1 MRIVHILFQGASV
14 THQNY
19 ESSYIYQ
26 FINICKKK
34 ANFFK
39 VRKSSYGSC
48 HINDAGF
55 LNINSDTQSKTN
67 FCFLEWNT
75 TDLNNFDMNK
85 LLYIIGILFKK
96 KLFLFF

>member
-1 MRIVHILFQGASV
+1 MPIIHILFQGASV

-26 FINICKKK
+26 LIKICKKK

-39 VRKSSYGSC
+39 VKKSSYASC

-55 LNINSDTQSKTN
+55 LNINFDTESKTN

-75 TDLNNFDMNK
+75 TALNNFDMNK